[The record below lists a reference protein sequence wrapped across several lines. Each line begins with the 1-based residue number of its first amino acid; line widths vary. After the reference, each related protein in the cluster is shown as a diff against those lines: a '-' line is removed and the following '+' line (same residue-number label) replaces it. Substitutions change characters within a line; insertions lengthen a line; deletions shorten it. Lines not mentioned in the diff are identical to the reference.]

1 MPLTT
6 NKERATILI
15 VDDTPDNIMLLSRL
29 LKDKYNTKVANNGG
43 TALRIANA
51 TPDIDVILLDVM
63 MPGVD
68 GYDTCR
74 QLKANPATADIPVI
88 FLTAKGQST
97 DMIAGMELGAADYLT
112 KPVSP
117 PILFARVATQVS
129 LTRKRKRQQDAAE

>member
-1 MPLTT
+1 
-6 NKERATILI
+6 
-15 VDDTPDNIMLLSRL
+15 
-29 LKDKYNTKVANNGG
+29 
-43 TALRIANA
+43 
-51 TPDIDVILLDVM
+51 M